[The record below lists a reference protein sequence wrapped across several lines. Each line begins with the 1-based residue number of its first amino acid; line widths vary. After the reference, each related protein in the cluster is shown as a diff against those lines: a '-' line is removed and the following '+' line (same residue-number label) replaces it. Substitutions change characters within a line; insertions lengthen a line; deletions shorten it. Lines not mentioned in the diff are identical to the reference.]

1 VSGVEDGL
9 QAVGDAMR
17 VDLLTPDRDPEY
29 TAFLDRLGSECPGVL
44 GYHYPFNRDMLQEI
58 GMGTALYFGAWS
70 RGELVGVLPGFL
82 RRSRSGAAYCSLP
95 FFGPNAGVICNP
107 HAGTAEESIH
117 AALLGALL
125 DHLSGV
131 RDLLTAAFYTPFLFS
146 RFDLYDRMMSDA
158 VVVERETLYLFLPE
172 APSNGRSR
180 RLFAAEPRPG
190 VEVRTRVTPERVAEF
205 YDVYLE
211 NCVASGIPIK
221 PRRAVEAV
229 MTHGSEA
236 GRVRCYFA
244 YHAGRMIAG
253 LVAMWGPSTASYYI
267 PCTRPD
273 MRPLQPG
280 TALAGRAVRDAAA
293 SGLRFWNWEG
303 SPSRDSGVY
312 RFKAKWGSTESA
324 YRIYVRPYVP
334 EEVFRTMGADRL
346 AAEFPNVY
354 VYPHARLLQPVG

>member
-1 VSGVEDGL
+1 VE
-9 QAVGDAMR
+9 
-17 VDLLTPDRDPEY
+17 
-29 TAFLDRLGSECPGVL
+29 
-44 GYHYPFNRDMLQEI
+44 I
-58 GMGTALYFGAWS
+58 
-70 RGELVGVLPGFL
+70 
-82 RRSRSGAAYCSLP
+82 
-95 FFGPNAGVICNP
+95 
-107 HAGTAEESIH
+107 
-117 AALLGALL
+117 
-125 DHLSGV
+125 
-131 RDLLTAAFYTPFLFS
+131 
-146 RFDLYDRMMSDA
+146 
-158 VVVERETLYLFLPE
+158 
-172 APSNGRSR
+172 
-180 RLFAAEPRPG
+180 
-190 VEVRTRVTPERVAEF
+190 RTCVTPQRVAEF
-205 YDVYLE
+205 YDVYLA
-211 NCVASGIPIK
+211 NCHASGIPIK
-221 PRRAVEAV
+221 PRHAVEAV
-229 MTHGSEA
+229 MTRGCEA

-244 YHAGRMIAG
+244 YHRGEMIAG